1 MANYNVDDMGWSDA
15 RNLLRKWRDDNERK
29 SDDVMQLWDNVLS
42 SKQSKLGNERHLV
55 LEQVI
60 IAALDCNRI
69 ETAEHCVSIL
79 SAEFP
84 GSLRIQKYR
93 SMLLEALERYDDA
106 LDELEQIIR
115 KDETNAAPR
124 KRKVAI
130 LKTQGR
136 TAEAIKELC
145 DYMKVFMSDQEGW
158 HELCNLYLAEGEYA
172 KAAFCMEE
180 LLLHNPHSHLIHQRL
195 ADIRYTMGGIENIE
209 MAKTHY
215 CKAVKLNVNNLRA
228 LYGLFLCC
236 GHICNSKAV
245 VAKRKE
251 AQKLA
256 QWAMAQIQSR
266 TQPAKQDTKGAIK
279 SGKSRTAGGDD
290 ELQALEQAFGG
301 LEVGKVAN

>member
-1 MANYNVDDMGWSDA
+1 MSYNVEEMNWSDV
-15 RNLLRKWRDDNERK
+15 RNLFRKWRDDNERK
-29 SDDVMQLWDNVLS
+29 SEDVMQLWDSVLS

-60 IAALDCNRI
+60 IAALDCNRV

-106 LDELEQIIR
+106 LGELDQIIR

-124 KRKVAI
+124 KRKVAL

-145 DYMKVFMSDQEGW
+145 EYMKIFMSDQEGW

-195 ADIRYTMGGIENIE
+195 ADIRYTM
-209 MAKTHY
+209 
-215 CKAVKLNVNNLRA
+215 
-228 LYGLFLCC
+228 CC
-236 GHICNSKAV
+236 GHITNSKATP
-245 VAKRKE
+245 AKRKE

-256 QWAMAQIQSR
+256 QWAMGQIQSR
-266 TQPAKQDTKGAIK
+266 TEPPTKATK
-279 SGKSRTAGGDD
+279 VAHKAGKGGIESNG

-301 LEVGKVAN
+301 LEVGKLTN